1 LGERIIMTQSMP
13 WDDFATS
20 RSEPVKEDEGN
31 PWEEFAAQAKN
42 DRPRS
47 KLNSALQ
54 GAAQGATFGF
64 SDEGL
69 AGLKAAYDKFKEG
82 GDWQDL
88 YHKRVNA
95 ERRAISQAKEDNPLT
110 YTGGL
115 VGGSALTNLIP
126 GVGIAKGA
134 ALGSTL
140 GKATLQGALT
150 GAGESTGKTQ
160 GDILVDTL
168 KGGALGGV
176 AQGVF
181 SGLGGLAEK
190 LTPTAL
196 KRFAEERAVKA
207 ALGPTEAS
215 IKKGLGLPK
224 DGAPVEYVQSQIA
237 KHGRNLL
244 DEGVISPFNKTEDI
258 GPRLTSAMR
267 KYGSQ
272 IGEIGATVDDKL
284 PGSFDPSKISQEI
297 LDYAA
302 TLPVAGKGGGLQDS
316 LLKEAEKYQ
325 QMGIAGKIY
334 DLPALEFKNIQQLKN
349 QYPFEKQSADAL
361 FSSKDATNKL
371 NYILGKNM
379 DEAVAKAEKVGG
391 DDVKGLLDRYQNAKE
406 KYGTFKNASNASGKE
421 TWKDTARRIA
431 SPSDMAVGIGA
442 GGYSALNQK
451 DGDMS
456 PFVAGALGL
465 AAHRFAR
472 QRGASTSAVIANSLS
487 KALGKSPQLA
497 KQFGQILINAAER
510 GPAALTATHL
520 MLMKNPGY
528 RGQIEGQSSGA
539 NEGAPQ

>member
-316 LLKEAEKYQ
+316 LLKEAE
-325 QMGIAGKIY
+325 
-334 DLPALEFKNIQQLKN
+334 
-349 QYPFEKQSADAL
+349 
-361 FSSKDATNKL
+361 
-371 NYILGKNM
+371 
-379 DEAVAKAEKVGG
+379 
-391 DDVKGLLDRYQNAKE
+391 
-406 KYGTFKNASNASGKE
+406 
-421 TWKDTARRIA
+421 
-431 SPSDMAVGIGA
+431 
-442 GGYSALNQK
+442 
-451 DGDMS
+451 
-456 PFVAGALGL
+456 
-465 AAHRFAR
+465 
-472 QRGASTSAVIANSLS
+472 
-487 KALGKSPQLA
+487 
-497 KQFGQILINAAER
+497 
-510 GPAALTATHL
+510 
-520 MLMKNPGY
+520 
-528 RGQIEGQSSGA
+528 
-539 NEGAPQ
+539 